1 MPFSASDL
9 KAGTRASY
17 PTFEDPSTVN
27 YGALTRLHAADPVG
41 GMNHFLTELQATQDF
56 AMDWGTN
63 VANVEHYA
71 RARGLGA
78 SDDCTLAVRDA
89 IASGRHLI
97 YFPRVFEITDTIYQ
111 PFGTVFVANLGF
123 KGPPDRGGGL
133 KAKTAMLNIPLVQI
147 GGGRGMF
154 GMRLDCTAGS
164 RKHVLFKADLA
175 QDPNAESYP
184 GYGYA
189 TLDGMLAH
197 CYFWKGLGG
206 LLVQEDVGG
215 FHFHNNTFDGGQCYC
230 LWVDSANG
238 GIFDNNQLTANR
250 FFLGNPLPGN
260 GPHTNVKLE
269 RAYNNVWVGNEI
281 DANPEGTGLTMTN
294 STGNLF
300 GSTLIQCCN
309 KGIEITG
316 CPGSDFESYGQ
327 SWNHLGDVTLG
338 HMNEE
343 SVVVD
348 SSSLVAFG
356 TLQFGGTESANIA
369 QVGDPPAFKTVGT
382 CERVHVQR
390 ILHAPNSWHTKTV
403 ELSAGTTK
411 SGVETLI
418 APAGVTAFT
427 NNGGGTNF
435 NGRLVQ

>member
-27 YGALTRLHAADPVG
+27 YGSLTRLHAADPVG

-89 IASGRHLI
+89 IASGRHLV

-111 PFGTVFVANLGF
+111 PFGTVFVANLGM
-123 KGPPDRGGGL
+123 KGPPDRAGGL

-147 GGGRGMF
+147 GAGRGMF

-175 QDPNAESYP
+175 QDPNAEFYP

-189 TLDGMLAH
+189 TLDGMVAH

-206 LLVQEDVGG
+206 IKIQMDVGG
-215 FHFHNNTFDGGQCYC
+215 FHIHNNTFDGGQVYC

-238 GIFDNNQLTANR
+238 GIFDNNQVTANR
-250 FFLGNPLPGN
+250 FFLGNPQQAS
-260 GPHTNVKLE
+260 TNVKLE
-269 RAYNNVWVGNEI
+269 RAYNNVFVGNNI
-281 DANPEGTGLTMTN
+281 DLNQQGTGLYLTN
-294 STGNLF
+294 SAGNRFDDTMLMC
-300 GSTLIQCCN
+300 LN
-309 KGIEITG
+309 KAVEIVS
-316 CPGSDFESYGQ
+316 CPGTDFESYGQ
-327 SWNHLGDVTLG
+327 SWNLMGSMSIG
-338 HMNEE
+338 HMNAE
-343 SVVVD
+343 SVD
-348 SSSLVAFG
+348 ISGSSLVAFD
-356 TLQFGGTESANIA
+356 TLHFGGTETGYVSL
-369 QVGDPPAFKTVGT
+369 VGDPYAFQTSGT
-382 CERVHVQR
+382 CEKIHVER
-390 ILHAPNSWHTKTV
+390 IVHAPNSWHAKTV
-403 ELSAGTTK
+403 LLASGTTK
-411 SGVETLI
+411 SGVDTI
-418 APAGVTAFT
+418 FAPVGVTAFT